1 MDETELLITLPQDE
15 NTSED
20 LQIGLPDN
28 LPEILITPNI
38 CVMGVGGAGGNAIN
52 NMIES
57 GLKGAR
63 FVVANTDAQI
73 MTQSL
78 THERIQLG
86 ATLTKGLGAG
96 SLPEIGKAAAEESAE
111 KIKEVLQGINL
122 LFIAAGMGKG
132 TGTGASPV
140 IAKIAKEMG
149 ILTIGVV
156 TKPFNT
162 EGSRRMKIAEA
173 GIEELSKYI
182 DTLITIPNQNL
193 FYLCD
198 ENTTFDEAFKMA
210 DDILYKGVKNI
221 TDLMMKTMKVQVDFA
236 DFKTI
241 TENMGK
247 AIMGSGEASGPTRA
261 IDATEK
267 AINNPLFEVSMKDAK
282 GVLISLMGKK
292 ISLMEQSE
300 VLERIQQEVQED
312 ANIIYGIGEDETLDD
327 KIRVSIVATGLECQ
341 KANKTLQIE
350 REINARPE
358 PIIVNPTGNEEK
370 KEDLEQKPS
379 AIFVPAPHANV
390 QDIQTLPE
398 TSVDNTLN
406 KIQTEESF
414 IPNPAI
420 EVDLDENEMKESDTK
435 NDLFGSLLESVLDEE
450 KSNTEVQQTSEI
462 QEAPVKEKRRR
473 FFGGDFFPLFSSK
486 DDEEIIKKNKERI
499 EKENKEKMNN
509 ISTPVLPD
517 ENDLAIPPFIEQQ
530 EKEKVAKEDP
540 IPNFFLR

>member
-1 MDETELLITLPQDE
+1 
-15 NTSED
+15 
-20 LQIGLPDN
+20 
-28 LPEILITPNI
+28 
-38 CVMGVGGAGGNAIN
+38 
-52 NMIES
+52 
-57 GLKGAR
+57 
-63 FVVANTDAQI
+63 
-73 MTQSL
+73 
-78 THERIQLG
+78 
-86 ATLTKGLGAG
+86 
-96 SLPEIGKAAAEESAE
+96 
-111 KIKEVLQGINL
+111 
-122 LFIAAGMGKG
+122 MGKG

>member
-96 SLPEIGKAAAEESAE
+96 SLPEVGKAAAEESAE

>member
-1 MDETELLITLPQDE
+1 
-15 NTSED
+15 
-20 LQIGLPDN
+20 
-28 LPEILITPNI
+28 
-38 CVMGVGGAGGNAIN
+38 
-52 NMIES
+52 
-57 GLKGAR
+57 
-63 FVVANTDAQI
+63 
-73 MTQSL
+73 
-78 THERIQLG
+78 
-86 ATLTKGLGAG
+86 
-96 SLPEIGKAAAEESAE
+96 
-111 KIKEVLQGINL
+111 
-122 LFIAAGMGKG
+122 
-132 TGTGASPV
+132 
-140 IAKIAKEMG
+140 
-149 ILTIGVV
+149 
-156 TKPFNT
+156 
-162 EGSRRMKIAEA
+162 
-173 GIEELSKYI
+173 
-182 DTLITIPNQNL
+182 
-193 FYLCD
+193 
-198 ENTTFDEAFKMA
+198 
-210 DDILYKGVKNI
+210 
-221 TDLMMKTMKVQVDFA
+221 
-236 DFKTI
+236 
-241 TENMGK
+241 
-247 AIMGSGEASGPTRA
+247 
-261 IDATEK
+261 
-267 AINNPLFEVSMKDAK
+267 
-282 GVLISLMGKK
+282 
-292 ISLMEQSE
+292 LMEQSE

>member
-111 KIKEVLQGINL
+111 KVKEVLQGINL

>member
-1 MDETELLITLPQDE
+1 
-15 NTSED
+15 
-20 LQIGLPDN
+20 
-28 LPEILITPNI
+28 
-38 CVMGVGGAGGNAIN
+38 
-52 NMIES
+52 
-57 GLKGAR
+57 
-63 FVVANTDAQI
+63 
-73 MTQSL
+73 
-78 THERIQLG
+78 
-86 ATLTKGLGAG
+86 
-96 SLPEIGKAAAEESAE
+96 
-111 KIKEVLQGINL
+111 
-122 LFIAAGMGKG
+122 
-132 TGTGASPV
+132 
-140 IAKIAKEMG
+140 
-149 ILTIGVV
+149 
-156 TKPFNT
+156 
-162 EGSRRMKIAEA
+162 
-173 GIEELSKYI
+173 
-182 DTLITIPNQNL
+182 
-193 FYLCD
+193 
-198 ENTTFDEAFKMA
+198 
-210 DDILYKGVKNI
+210 
-221 TDLMMKTMKVQVDFA
+221 MMKTMKVQVDFA